1 MAWDL
6 WGSSYD
12 QVSCKDNYSDHP
24 EWPYGFFFGCDPDV
38 IEEDA
43 LNEEYC
49 VQVLRILITKADTE
63 IKELEKDLSSLQ
75 NELACAEHEK
85 WPEICCSALTERI
98 NWLDVAISALKKD
111 HADEIETG
119 LLLHS
124 KPAETLNEIVK
135 ALQRDHCQDENS
147 QQLVGANRLNPIM
160 NATKCALDKESS
172 QINSNIVIKEE
183 KKEQEESKE
192 HEESKQLCGTSEKSR
207 NSSELSEMQQKRR
220 DGAEIVDIADMV
232 EELLA
237 GTSLDLEGMN
247 CSSGLS
253 DGMKLSG
260 TSDDNEE
267 VGRSQLIGTD
277 TGQISNQ
284 LSPVGNGNTSS
295 ECKREVA
302 IVKSTDVS
310 SDALISST
318 SIKGRKKCNDSKFG
332 ASNKWKDRNSDLE
345 KKLCDFAPKT
355 RKVVKKEP
363 EVATAE
369 DLDPINHPLQIV
381 FPRDLFPVDTE
392 LSPFKGGNGKI
403 SQVINI
409 EKSNLTHAQSSA
421 LIALLESQTRNA
433 PYTGLQLTDK
443 EKPLAE
449 GLKTTKIFE
458 NLAQSDMSFPSKLK
472 TEGKRR
478 FESETTSAGEP
489 DAIPAEVS
497 TSTSLIVSTKR
508 QRKSTRI
515 SITDDTS
522 SNVSLNSKMTRSAV
536 LAEQYETEV
545 GAIVPYDS
553 EFSESQKKKKG
564 SNVKMDKPNPDGVT
578 TDNRGEVDLQ
588 ILYSM
593 VGSTHE
599 TPDSLLETLK
609 KFTMDKLRA
618 MAKDKNVKK
627 YYKLNKGELVAQLV
641 ERLSSSNC

>member
-1 MAWDL
+1 
-6 WGSSYD
+6 
-12 QVSCKDNYSDHP
+12 
-24 EWPYGFFFGCDPDV
+24 
-38 IEEDA
+38 
-43 LNEEYC
+43 
-49 VQVLRILITKADTE
+49 
-63 IKELEKDLSSLQ
+63 
-75 NELACAEHEK
+75 
-85 WPEICCSALTERI
+85 
-98 NWLDVAISALKKD
+98 
-111 HADEIETG
+111 
-119 LLLHS
+119 
-124 KPAETLNEIVK
+124 
-135 ALQRDHCQDENS
+135 
-147 QQLVGANRLNPIM
+147 
-160 NATKCALDKESS
+160 
-172 QINSNIVIKEE
+172 
-183 KKEQEESKE
+183 
-192 HEESKQLCGTSEKSR
+192 
-207 NSSELSEMQQKRR
+207 
-220 DGAEIVDIADMV
+220 
-232 EELLA
+232 
-237 GTSLDLEGMN
+237 MN

-332 ASNKWKDRNSDLE
+332 ASNKWKGRNSDLE

-355 RKVVKKEP
+355 RKAVKKEP

-433 PYTGLQLTDK
+433 PYTGLQLADK

-536 LAEQYETEV
+536 LADQYETEL

-599 TPDSLLETLK
+599 TPESLLETLK

>member
-147 QQLVGANRLNPIM
+147 Q
-160 NATKCALDKESS
+160 
-172 QINSNIVIKEE
+172 
-183 KKEQEESKE
+183 
-192 HEESKQLCGTSEKSR
+192 
-207 NSSELSEMQQKRR
+207 
-220 DGAEIVDIADMV
+220 
-232 EELLA
+232 ELLA

-302 IVKSTDVS
+302 IVKSMDVS

-332 ASNKWKDRNSDLE
+332 ASNKWKGRNSDLE

-355 RKVVKKEP
+355 RKAVKKEP

-369 DLDPINHPLQIV
+369 DLDSINHPLQIV

-392 LSPFKGGNGKI
+392 LSPFKGANGKN

-409 EKSNLTHAQSSA
+409 EKSSLTHAQSSA

-458 NLAQSDMSFPSKLK
+458 NLAQSDISFPSKL
-472 TEGKRR
+472 
-478 FESETTSAGEP
+478 
-489 DAIPAEVS
+489 AE
-497 TSTSLIVSTKR
+497 I
-508 QRKSTRI
+508 
-515 SITDDTS
+515 
-522 SNVSLNSKMTRSAV
+522 N
-536 LAEQYETEV
+536 
-545 GAIVPYDS
+545 
-553 EFSESQKKKKG
+553 
-564 SNVKMDKPNPDGVT
+564 
-578 TDNRGEVDLQ
+578 
-588 ILYSM
+588 
-593 VGSTHE
+593 TH
-599 TPDSLLETLK
+599 
-609 KFTMDKLRA
+609 
-618 MAKDKNVKK
+618 
-627 YYKLNKGELVAQLV
+627 QHH
-641 ERLSSSNC
+641 